1 MSRRSD
7 PQSKID
13 DGAYPVRLLIVA
25 PESGFGS
32 DFDAIYR
39 WLNQEVGRDKYAI
52 HSAGRAPGQ
61 NGIICRIAIYLKHP
75 KFGAALLSAFPKLEL
90 ADGTLSSTY
99 TAPGRHHASGPI

>member
-1 MSRRSD
+1 MSRRCV

-13 DGAYPVRLLIVA
+13 DGAFPVRMLLVA
-25 PESGFGS
+25 PESGVGS
-32 DFDAIYR
+32 DIDAIYR
-39 WLNQEVGRDKYAI
+39 WLNHEVGRDEYAI

-61 NGIICRIAIYLKHP
+61 NGLIYRLAIYLKHP

-99 TAPGRHHASGPI
+99 TAPGRPHA